1 MATTPAAL
9 ATAGIGAAAAKPVGT
24 SASSPD
30 AATQAVLDQLHPL
43 LLPAPPP
50 WTPQT
55 PGWAVLA
62 VLVLLLLAWAAWRGW
77 RRWHANRHRRLA
89 LAELRRLRS
98 ALHAPATTA
107 AQRVAAARRLP
118 ELVRRLALAHAPRV
132 ARRPGREGL
141 PRRAPHHARPERRR
155 AAAVGH
161 HEHRR
166 ARLVRRPRRRHA
178 RRAAAD
184 HQHVRPQL
192 AHGCATLPS
201 ERSAA
206 IVSASARACLSPMA
220 GSRDRCRARR
230 RSVSR
235 SKMTVTAEMP

>member
-118 ELVRRLALAHAPRV
+118 ELVRRLALAHATRV
-132 ARRPGREGL
+132 AVAPLQGAAWADWLDRSLHDAAQPFTQGAGRRLADWAYL
-141 PRRAPHHARPERRR
+141 PEAALPWDELEPLLALVERWI
-155 AAAVGH
+155 
-161 HEHRR
+161 
-166 ARLVRRPRRRHA
+166 RRH
-178 RRAAAD
+178 RMPE
-184 HQHVRPQL
+184 V
-192 AHGCATLPS
+192 AT
-201 ERSAA
+201 
-206 IVSASARACLSPMA
+206 
-220 GSRDRCRARR
+220 
-230 RSVSR
+230 
-235 SKMTVTAEMP
+235 